1 MRCEGGLIA
10 PATTCLDSKTM
21 QLANQANA
29 SGLLSGL
36 ITARNLCKSFT
47 NGGASIDIL
56 KDLNFNLSAGETVA
70 IVGASGIGKST
81 LLHILGT
88 LDRPDSG
95 QLLFKGEDVFLY
107 DDLTLARFRNKSVGF
122 VFQFHHLLPEFNAV
136 ENTMMPAL
144 IGGASKRDAIQTAE
158 DLLVRV
164 GLKDRLL
171 YRVGKLSGGEQ
182 QRVAL
187 ARALVLKPAVL
198 LADEPTGNLDESN
211 SEHIHSLLIELNQEF
226 SMTLVVVTHN
236 SQLASFMSRRVT
248 IADGKLTD
256 LP

>member
-1 MRCEGGLIA
+1 
-10 PATTCLDSKTM
+10 M
-21 QLANQANA
+21 QLENHGNG
-29 SGLLSGL
+29 SGPLPDL
-36 ITARNLCKSFT
+36 ITVRNLCKSFT

-56 KDLNFNLSAGETVA
+56 KDLNFDLAAGETVA
-70 IVGASGIGKST
+70 IVGPSGIGKST
-81 LLHILGT
+81 LLHILGA

-95 QLLFKGEDVFLY
+95 QLFFKGENVFSY
-107 DDLTLARFRNKSVGF
+107 DDTALARFRNQSVGF

-136 ENTMMPAL
+136 ENAMMPAL
-144 IGGASKRDAIQTAE
+144 IGGAGRRTAE
-158 DLLVRV
+158 RIAEELLVRV

-187 ARALVLKPAVL
+187 ARALVLKPAAL

-211 SEHIHSLLIELNQEF
+211 SEHVHSLLIELNQEY
-226 SMTLVVVTHN
+226 SMALVVVTHN

-248 IADGKLTD
+248 IADGKLTG
-256 LP
+256 PP